1 MFWTILVSLAPM
13 LPLAA
18 AIGAGL
24 AGWGRLDRSLRMVW
38 AAALL
43 ALLSTL
49 LIEGLRASHLHN
61 VRVANLYGLSLGLWP
76 VAMGLRGPRL
86 RSGFMIAAAGL
97 AGLWGFFMV
106 RAGTLR
112 VFNGPALSACNF
124 VVLCCVLADL
134 AAMLLA
140 RRGPLRREPWFWV
153 HVHLLIY
160 MPAILILLALS
171 NQLFKAGLH
180 YFRIAWTFNAAVSFV
195 AYLVLWRGFKCQ
207 TRA

>member
-1 MFWTILVSLAPM
+1 MFWTFLVSLAPM
-13 LPLAA
+13 VPLAA

-24 AGWGRLDRSLRMVW
+24 AVWEKLDRSLRLVW
-38 AAALL
+38 AAAVL

-49 LIEGLRASHLHN
+49 LAEGLRSHRIHN
-61 VRVANLYGLSLGLWP
+61 GWVANLYGLSLALWP
-76 VAMGLRGPRL
+76 VAMSLRGPRL
-86 RSGFMIAAAGL
+86 RSGFMFAAAGL
-97 AGLWGFFMV
+97 AGLWGLFVV
-106 RAGTLR
+106 RAGTLL

-160 MPAILILLALS
+160 MPAILLLLALS
-171 NQLFKAGLH
+171 NQLSKVSLH
-180 YFRIAWTFNAAVSFV
+180 YFRIAWTFNAVVSFV
-195 AYLVLWRGFKCQ
+195 AYLVLRRAFTCP
-207 TRA
+207 TRS